1 MLETGFR
8 HSPWRRRA
16 TAAALAFVGLAALLA
31 AAPSRGD
38 LASRYSA
45 GQHRANQLSSTIQS
59 ETSRIRGYDGTLAN
73 LEARLSAI
81 QHSVV
86 IQEQLLGEVRAQFTA
101 ARRRLHELEGQYAHD
116 QQTLAEEL
124 RAEYESPPPT
134 IVGVIVS
141 ANGFD
146 DLLNRVRNLRAIE
159 HHNAQITTEVKRQRH
174 EVAAQAQRLAVVQ
187 ARRQRATAAVLVER
201 DQVARLR
208 LSIANRRYAEAR
220 AKAQDTRRL
229 NSLRSTLA
237 RQAAALDRLA
247 ASAQGAA
254 SGGAAVAPGACPS
267 GGFVPHGG
275 SFGFFQAAGT
285 NYSVG
290 EEPLL
295 AARLDALGR
304 ALQLHLEG
312 ISGYRTPQHSVEVGG
327 FADDPHTRGMASDT
341 PGVEGVPEAT
351 LERFCLT
358 RPFGGAAEADHIQ
371 PL

>member
-8 HSPWRRRA
+8 HRPWLVRA
-16 TAAALAFVGLAALLA
+16 TAAGAVIVLATALAAT
-31 AAPSRGD
+31 PSRGD

-45 GQHRANQLSSTIQS
+45 GQHRANQLSTTIQS
-59 ETSRIRGYDGTLAN
+59 ESNRIRNYDGTLAN

-81 QHSVV
+81 QHSVL
-86 IQEQLLGEVRAQFTA
+86 IQEQLLAQVRSEAIA
-101 ARRRLHELEGQYAHD
+101 ARARLHELEREYARD
-116 QQTLAEEL
+116 QQILADEL
-124 RAEYESPPPT
+124 RAEYESPPPS

-146 DLLNRVRNLRAIE
+146 DLLNRVRNLRAVE
-159 HHNAQITTEVKRQRH
+159 QHNAQAAAEVKRQRH

-208 LSIANRRYAEAR
+208 LSIANRRLAEAQ
-220 AKAQDTRRL
+220 AKAQNTSRL
-229 NSLRSTLA
+229 SSLRSTLA
-237 RQAAALDRLA
+237 HQAAALDRLA

-254 SGGAAVAPGACPS
+254 SGGAAVAPGACAS

-275 SFGFFQAAGT
+275 PFGFFQGAGT

-304 ALQLHLEG
+304 ALQLHLIG

-327 FADDPHTRGMASDT
+327 FADDPHTRGIASDT
-341 PGVEGVPEAT
+341 PGVEGVAEAT

>member
-8 HSPWRRRA
+8 HSPWLRRA
-16 TAAALAFVGLAALLA
+16 TAAVVALVALSALA

-45 GQHRANQLSSTIQS
+45 SQHRADQLSSTIQA

-81 QHSVV
+81 QRSVL
-86 IQEQLLGEVRAQFTA
+86 IQEQLLGEVRTQFTA
-101 ARRRLHELEGQYAHD
+101 ARRRLHELERQYARD
-116 QQTLAEEL
+116 QVTLGNEL

-159 HHNAQITTEVKRQRH
+159 HHNAQITTEVKRQRRD
-174 EVAAQAQRLAVVQ
+174 VAAQARRLSVVK

-208 LSIANRRYAEAR
+208 LSIANRKFAVAQAR
-220 AKAQDTRRL
+220 AQDTSRL
-229 NSLRSTLA
+229 NSLRGTLA

-247 ASAQGAA
+247 ASAQGSA
-254 SGGAAVAPGACPS
+254 SGGAAVAPGACAS
-267 GGFVPHGG
+267 GAFVPHGG
-275 SFGFFQAAGT
+275 SFGFFQEAGT

-290 EEPLL
+290 EEPVL

-304 ALQLHLEG
+304 ALQLHLDG

-327 FADDPHTRGMASDT
+327 FADDPHTQGIASDT

>member
-1 MLETGFR
+1 VLETGFR
-8 HSPWRRRA
+8 HRQSVVRVA
-16 TAAALAFVGLAALLA
+16 LVTAVLITFAALLA
-31 AAPSRGD
+31 APTRGD

-45 GQHRANQLSSTIQS
+45 SQHRAKQLSATVRS
-59 ETSRIRGYDGTLAN
+59 ETNRIRGYEGTLAN
-73 LEARLSAI
+73 LQARLSAI
-81 QHSVV
+81 QHSVLV
-86 IQEQLLGEVRAQFTA
+86 QEQLLAEVRTEVTA
-101 ARRRLHELEGQYAHD
+101 ARRRLHELEAEYARD
-116 QQTLAEEL
+116 QQVLAEEL
-124 RAEYESPPPT
+124 RAEYESPPPS

-141 ANGFD
+141 ASGFD

-159 HHNAQITTEVKRQRH
+159 QHNARAATQVKRQRH
-174 EVAAQAQRLAVVQ
+174 AVAAQARRLAVVE

-208 LSIANRRYAEAR
+208 LAIASRKLAADRAR
-220 AKAQDTRRL
+220 AADTSKLR
-229 NSLRSTLA
+229 SLQSTLA

-247 ASAQGAA
+247 ASAQNAV
-254 SGGAAVAPGACPS
+254 SGGAAVAPGACSS
-267 GGFVPHGG
+267 GGYTPHGG
-275 SFGFFQAAGT
+275 AFGFFPAAAT

-295 AARLDALGR
+295 AGRLDALGR
-304 ALQLHLEG
+304 ALQLHLIG

>member
-1 MLETGFR
+1 VAR
-8 HSPWRRRA
+8 V
-16 TAAALAFVGLAALLA
+16 ALTLGVLISFAGLLA
-31 AAPSRGD
+31 TPSRGD

-45 GQHRANQLSSTIQS
+45 GQHRANQLSGTVKA
-59 ETSRIRGYDGTLAN
+59 ETSRIRGYEGTLAN
-73 LEARLSAI
+73 LQARLSAI
-81 QHSVV
+81 QQSVV
-86 IQEQLLGEVRAQFTA
+86 VQEQLLGQVRTEVTA
-101 ARRRLHELEGQYAHD
+101 ARRRLHELEAEYARD
-116 QQTLAEEL
+116 QQVLADEL

-146 DLLNRVRNLRAIE
+146 DLLNRVRNLRAVE
-159 HHNAQITTEVKRQRH
+159 QDNAQAAARVKRQRH
-174 EVAAQAQRLAVVQ
+174 EVAAQARRLAVTEE
-187 ARRQRATAAVLVER
+187 RRQRATAAVLVER

-208 LSIANRRYAEAR
+208 LAIASRKIAADRAR
-220 AKAQDTRRL
+220 AVDSSRL
-229 NSLRSTLA
+229 RSLQSTLA
-237 RQAAALDRLA
+237 RQAAVLDRQA
-247 ASAQGAA
+247 ASAQNSV
-254 SGGAAVAPGACPS
+254 SGGAALAPGACAS
-267 GGFVPHGG
+267 GGYSPQGG
-275 SFGFFQAAGT
+275 PFGFSPAAGT

-304 ALQLHLEG
+304 ALQLHLIG

-327 FADDPHTRGMASDT
+327 FADDPHTRGIASDT

>member
-8 HSPWRRRA
+8 HRQWLTRA
-16 TAAALAFVGLAALLA
+16 AIAAAVLVGLAALL

-45 GQHRANQLSSTIQS
+45 GQHRANQLSATIQA
-59 ETSRIRGYDGTLAN
+59 ETNRIRGYEGTLAN

-81 QHSVV
+81 QHSVL
-86 IQEQLLGEVRAQFTA
+86 IQEELLGQVRTEVTA
-101 ARRRLHELEGQYAHD
+101 ARRRLHQLEAEYVRD
-116 QQTLAEEL
+116 QQVLADEL

-159 HHNAQITTEVKRQRH
+159 QHNAQAAAQVKRQRH
-174 EVAAQAQRLAVVQ
+174 QVAAQAQRLAVTE

-201 DQVARLR
+201 DQVAQLR
-208 LSIANRRYAEAR
+208 LSIVNRKLAAASAR
-220 AKAQDTRRL
+220 AADT
-229 NSLRSTLA
+229 SKLRSMRGTLA

-247 ASAQGAA
+247 ASAQSAA
-254 SGGAAVAPGACPS
+254 SGGAAVAPGACAS
-267 GGFVPHGG
+267 GGYVPHGG
-275 SFGFFQAAGT
+275 PFGFFQAGGT

-295 AARLDALGR
+295 AGRLDALGR
-304 ALQLHLEG
+304 ALQLRLTG

-327 FADDPHTRGMASDT
+327 FADDPHTRGIASDT